1 MNERCQNLALRALA
15 PLAAVLL
22 ALLAGGVFMLV
33 LGYNPVSVYGT
44 LFSFGLGRADS
55 LGSILFYATPLIFSG
70 LSIAVG
76 LKAGLLNIGV
86 EGQYLMGAF
95 CAAWVGFS
103 LPGMPAWLHLPLA
116 VVAALVGSMAWIL
129 FPAWLK
135 ISRGVHEVIS
145 TIMLNYV
152 AYSLLHYLVAEVF
165 MDRNQNIPAGLGSP
179 LIRTPLFASAT
190 EAPKLNSLLRW
201 LGLDIPDHIGVN
213 VFLPLGLALA
223 VACWYLFWR
232 TPLGYEIRV
241 TGAGAEAA
249 ATAGIPVQRVRLKAF
264 LLSGALAGLVG
275 LSHLFGYYDSLDLD
289 FPRSFGFTGIAV
301 ALLANNHPFGVVPAA
316 LLFGLLN
323 RGGEGIQTFL
333 AIPMELVV
341 IFQGILIVCVA
352 VTMQWVERKMK
363 MRERRL
369 GS

>member
-1 MNERCQNLALRALA
+1 M
-15 PLAAVLL
+15 AA
-22 ALLAGGVFMLV
+22 
-33 LGYNPVSVYGT
+33 
-44 LFSFGLGRADS
+44 
-55 LGSILFYATPLIFSG
+55 
-70 LSIAVG
+70 
-76 LKAGLLNIGV
+76 
-86 EGQYLMGAF
+86 
-95 CAAWVGFS
+95 
-103 LPGMPAWLHLPLA
+103 
-116 VVAALVGSMAWIL
+116 
-129 FPAWLK
+129 
-135 ISRGVHEVIS
+135 
-145 TIMLNYV
+145 
-152 AYSLLHYLVAEVF
+152 
-165 MDRNQNIPAGLGSP
+165 
-179 LIRTPLFASAT
+179 
-190 EAPKLNSLLRW
+190 
-201 LGLDIPDHIGVN
+201 
-213 VFLPLGLALA
+213 
-223 VACWYLFWR
+223 ACWYLFWR

-241 TGAGAEAA
+241 TGAGPEAA

-301 ALLANNHPFGVVPAA
+301 ALLANNHPLGVVPAA

-352 VTMQWVERKMK
+352 VTMQWVDRKMK